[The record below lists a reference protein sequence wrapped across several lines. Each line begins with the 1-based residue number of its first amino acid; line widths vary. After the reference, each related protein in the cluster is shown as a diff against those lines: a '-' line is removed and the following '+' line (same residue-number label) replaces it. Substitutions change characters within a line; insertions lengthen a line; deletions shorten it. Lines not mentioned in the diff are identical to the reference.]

1 MSPGRLVTELEFE
14 PWFLDSVKCIL
25 LCNEQL
31 KMKKCLGNHLQEEA
45 AEANVRGLYRPLV
58 GALIIAIKDRPV
70 VYSELEAG
78 MEILFLDLCS

>member
-1 MSPGRLVTELEFE
+1 M
-14 PWFLDSVKCIL
+14 
-25 LCNEQL
+25 
-31 KMKKCLGNHLQEEA
+31 QEEA
-45 AEANVRGLYRPLV
+45 AEANVRGSYRPLV

>member
-1 MSPGRLVTELEFE
+1 M
-14 PWFLDSVKCIL
+14 
-25 LCNEQL
+25 
-31 KMKKCLGNHLQEEA
+31 QEEA
-45 AEANVRGLYRPLV
+45 AQTNVRGLYRPLV